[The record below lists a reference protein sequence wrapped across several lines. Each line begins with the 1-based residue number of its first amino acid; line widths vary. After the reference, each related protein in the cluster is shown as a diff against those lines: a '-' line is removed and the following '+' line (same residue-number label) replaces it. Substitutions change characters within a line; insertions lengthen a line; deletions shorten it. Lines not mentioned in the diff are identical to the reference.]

1 MNKYLFNAVIL
12 SCIVISAVSCTPF
25 KMSVSDDLK
34 SNHDEYTVKG
44 RQGILIKEKLSF
56 GEYNT
61 TKVKRSWTKGSS
73 ARTGIGY
80 GGTAQQD
87 WVNIIS
93 VEYINRRQTVN
104 FNLSDGKNSSEVF
117 CVSRFHAKDLQIG
130 KSENSI
136 LNIGMDIAGIGGK
149 SSSLYY
155 VQIYTNDAESPWQL
169 ILDNQAAQAKA
180 KTYIGVIA
188 KSKTEYYTLVPVR
201 KLEKNGKS
209 GNILA
214 GSVGFEFQN
223 PRGEAVAAVSLMDNG
238 MVFLGKT
245 TAEERFLLANACAAL
260 LLQQQIE
267 A

>member
-1 MNKYLFNAVIL
+1 MSKFLYNAIIL
-12 SCIVISAVSCTPF
+12 GSITIAAIGCTPF

-34 SNHDEYTVKG
+34 SNHDEYTVQG

-56 GEYNT
+56 GEYKT
-61 TKVKRSWTKGSS
+61 TRVKRSWTKGSS
-73 ARTGIGY
+73 SRTGIGY
-80 GGTAQQD
+80 GGTAQQE

-93 VEYINRRQTVN
+93 TEYINKKQTVH
-104 FNLSDGKNSSEVF
+104 FNLSDGGNTSDVY

-136 LNIGMDIAGIGGK
+136 LNIGMDIAGIGGR

-155 VQIYTNDAESPWQL
+155 VQIYTNNDEHPWQL

-180 KTYIGVIA
+180 RSYIGIIA
-188 KSKTEYYTLVPVR
+188 KSRTEYYTLVPVR

-209 GNILA
+209 GNILG
-214 GSVGFEFQN
+214 GSVGFELYD
-223 PRGEAVAAVSLMDNG
+223 PRGRAVAAVSLIDNG

-245 TAEERFLLANACAAL
+245 SKEERFLLANTCAAL

-267 A
+267 